1 MYTRPSFI
9 GTYNI
14 RKGFLDRD
22 SLFSTQFSSDFDE
35 PTYLSF
41 KLNFY
46 SDERLTDEMTY
57 DTLPQA
63 LFTPPNFP
71 DGNPYDRWMDWAT
84 DDELR
89 EIIAEYQYDPE
100 SFVYDRK
107 YSAFNY
113 LLDRNEDFR
122 AFLLAKFLKG
132 WAELQEQY
140 QFYFQSVS
148 GLDKL
153 LESNP
158 SRGSKLSKDTVV
170 TIECLEAIDQRVKY
184 LLSLY
189 KAAAWDDEYQRW
201 ILPDIYRYFKMD
213 IFISEIRTFHVSNFS
228 DQGSALNLI
237 TNTATNLINKGLS
250 WVNSKLDKWTK
261 GGLDNNIR
269 MDLETLSVINGIC
282 PVTCIHCELCD
293 FDISNPYYQG
303 SYDINNSTAEKT
315 TIKIKVKK
323 AEIIHNWTL
332 IDRIFGNLL
341 NATERGTK
349 SMTSSVGWRDYLKM
363 DGGALAQN
371 TFNNTILMSDKDL
384 KKDYNGIITGG
395 WISRTISNGINALK
409 GAMSGGSILDFAAD
423 IYSTVKSAI
432 ADKKANE
439 ERNTISKATSR
450 NKSDIPSMTIKGG
463 HPDDEL
469 LNETLVTISNGTAT
483 SDEIVKSALQLLRQT
498 NTKFKDLSSEQQ
510 DSVRKAL
517 EKMRLADMSTVSDK
531 QSKNDRSW
539 ATDLDGGTYLQK
551 NTKLQGMSA
560 IEQNLTPLDSSALD
574 FSMSEVVVD
583 KSELNFVISGGSIT
597 QPQDRSEATD
607 LDGMDKEIEISLSGA
622 SPKDASLTPIEGQD
636 SSFVLTSVY
645 PKPEEDRSWA
655 TDLDGLDYQESMT
668 SPIDT
673 SINFVLSDVSILST
687 DDRSWATDLDGL
699 SETNMTGI
707 EMGED
712 RSLATD
718 LDGLNESS
726 MTNVDMGEDRSMAT
740 DLDGLEESTLTS
752 INMGNDRSMATDL
765 DGLNETVM
773 TNVNMGDDR
782 SLATDLDGINSTQMV
797 NIDMGD
803 DRSMATDLDGLNE
816 TSMTGIVM
824 GEDRSLATN
833 LDGINPT
840 QMTNVDMGDDRSL
853 ATDLDGLNESTLTSI
868 NMGNDRSLATDL
880 DNINPTQMTNVDMG
894 DDRSMATDLD
904 GINETSMTNIDM
916 GEDRSAATD
925 LDGLNETSMTNVDMG
940 DDRSLATDLDGINP
954 TQMVNVDMGEDR
966 SLATDLDGLNNEPM
980 TSIIPSELNLE
991 LTNPGV
997 QKEDDRSWATD
1008 LDGITTPSMSKIDM
1022 GEDRSL
1028 ATDLNGLNSG
1038 VMTNIDMNIDKSA
1051 ATDLDG
1057 QEPTTMTLVESSELN
1072 LELTD
1077 PGVQKET
1084 DRSLA
1089 TDLDGQSTVSMT
1101 SVIPT
1106 ELNTTLTNPGLQT
1119 ESDRS
1124 SATDLDGQ
1132 TTNEMTTVVE
1142 TEHSVILT
1150 DPGVQK
1156 ESDRSLATDLDG
1168 QTLNGMSS
1176 IINTEV
1182 AVSLS
1187 DPGVQKE
1194 DDRSMATDLDG
1205 QSFGPMTSIESN
1217 SYQSVLTD
1225 PGLQKESDRS
1235 SATDLDGQNIPSM
1248 TEVTQTESP
1257 FETIMS
1263 GIVQNNERNE
1273 NLDFGEIT
1281 GPEESQTEINGGN
1294 ISPFESLSTSTA
1306 TSQQS
1311 LESAVH
1317 VSQETELN
1325 QSEEMIFLDN
1335 GDINPDATVGDIL
1348 EQYSEFVKNPP
1359 KNSTL
1364 QDVKIEGNTEKR
1376 NNIISPRIVGN
1387 DNNKKMKSVL

>member
-63 LFTPPNFP
+63 LFTPPNLP
-71 DGNPYDRWMDWAT
+71 DGNPYDRWMDWAS

-89 EIIAEYQYDPE
+89 EIIADYQYDPE
-100 SFVYDRK
+100 SFMHDRK
-107 YSAFNY
+107 YSAFIY

-237 TNTATNLINKGLS
+237 TNTSTNLINKGLS

-371 TFNNTILMSDKDL
+371 TFNNTILMSDIDL

-395 WISRTISNGINALK
+395 WISRTISNGINAIK

-450 NKSDIPSMTIKGG
+450 NKNDIPSMTIKGG

-517 EKMRLADMSTVSDK
+517 EKMRLADMSPVSDK

-551 NTKLQGMSA
+551 NTELQGMSA
-560 IEQNLTPLDSSALD
+560 VEQNLTPLDSSALD

-583 KSELNFVISGGSIT
+583 KNKLNFVISGGSIA
-597 QPQDRSEATD
+597 QPEDRSEATD

-622 SPKDASLTPIEGQD
+622 SPKDASLTPLEGQD
-636 SSFVLTSVY
+636 SSFVLTPVY

-740 DLDGLEESTLTS
+740 DLDGL
-752 INMGNDRSMATDL
+752 
-765 DGLNETVM
+765 
-773 TNVNMGDDR
+773 
-782 SLATDLDGINSTQMV
+782 
-797 NIDMGD
+797 
-803 DRSMATDLDGLNE
+803 NE
-816 TSMTGIVM
+816 TSMTGI
-824 GEDRSLATN
+824 
-833 LDGINPT
+833 
-840 QMTNVDMGDDRSL
+840 DMG
-853 ATDLDGLNESTLTSI
+853 N
-868 NMGNDRSLATDL
+868 
-880 DNINPTQMTNVDMG
+880 
-894 DDRSMATDLD
+894 
-904 GINETSMTNIDM
+904 
-916 GEDRSAATD
+916 DRSAATD

-954 TQMVNVDMGEDR
+954 SQMVNVDMGEDR

-980 TSIIPSELNLE
+980 TSIIPS
-991 LTNPGV
+991 
-997 QKEDDRSWATD
+997 
-1008 LDGITTPSMSKIDM
+1008 
-1022 GEDRSL
+1022 
-1028 ATDLNGLNSG
+1028 DLN
-1038 VMTNIDMNIDKSA
+1038 I
-1051 ATDLDG
+1051 
-1057 QEPTTMTLVESSELN
+1057 
-1072 LELTD
+1072 ELTD
-1077 PGVQKET
+1077 PG
-1084 DRSLA
+1084 
-1089 TDLDGQSTVSMT
+1089 
-1101 SVIPT
+1101 I
-1106 ELNTTLTNPGLQT
+1106 
-1119 ESDRS
+1119 
-1124 SATDLDGQ
+1124 
-1132 TTNEMTTVVE
+1132 
-1142 TEHSVILT
+1142 
-1150 DPGVQK
+1150 QK

-1194 DDRSMATDLDG
+1194 NDRSMATDLDG

-1235 SATDLDGQNIPSM
+1235 SATDLDGQSIPSM
-1248 TEVTQTESP
+1248 TEVAQTESP

-1281 GPEESQTEINGGN
+1281 GSEESQTEINGGN
-1294 ISPFESLSTSTA
+1294 VSPFESLSTSTA

-1325 QSEEMIFLDN
+1325 QSKEMIFLDN
-1335 GDINPDATVGDIL
+1335 GDINPETTVRVIL
-1348 EQYSEFVKNPP
+1348 EHYSEFVKNPP
-1359 KNSTL
+1359 KNSIL
-1364 QDVKIEGNTEKR
+1364 QDVKIEGNTKKR
-1376 NNIISPRIVGN
+1376 NNIISPQIVGN
-1387 DNNKKMKSVL
+1387 ENNKKMKSVL

>member
-46 SDERLTDEMTY
+46 SDEKLTDEMTY

-63 LFTPPNFP
+63 LFTPPNLP
-71 DGNPYDRWMDWAT
+71 DGNPYDRWMDWAS

-89 EIIAEYQYDPE
+89 EIIADYQYDPE

-463 HPDDEL
+463 YPDDEL

-517 EKMRLADMSTVSDK
+517 EKMRLADMSPVSDK

-560 IEQNLTPLDSSALD
+560 VEQNLTPLDSSALD

-583 KSELNFVISGGSIT
+583 KSKLNFVISGGSIA
-597 QPQDRSEATD
+597 QLQDRSEATD

-707 EMGED
+707 EMGDD

-740 DLDGLEESTLTS
+740 DLDG
-752 INMGNDRSMATDL
+752 
-765 DGLNETVM
+765 
-773 TNVNMGDDR
+773 
-782 SLATDLDGINSTQMV
+782 
-797 NIDMGD
+797 
-803 DRSMATDLDGLNE
+803 
-816 TSMTGIVM
+816 
-824 GEDRSLATN
+824 
-833 LDGINPT
+833 INPT
-840 QMTNVDMGDDRSL
+840 QMTNVDMGNDRSL

-868 NMGNDRSLATDL
+868 NMG
-880 DNINPTQMTNVDMG
+880 
-894 DDRSMATDLD
+894 DDRSAATDLD
-904 GINETSMTNIDM
+904 GINETSMTIIDM

-954 TQMVNVDMGEDR
+954 TQMTNVDMGDDR

-980 TSIIPSELNLE
+980 TSIIPSDLNIE

-1008 LDGITTPSMSKIDM
+1008 LDGITTPSMSKIEM

-1028 ATDLNGLNSG
+1028 ATDLDGLNSG

-1057 QEPTTMTLVESSELN
+1057 QEPTTMTLVEPSELN

-1124 SATDLDGQ
+1124 MATDLDGQ

-1156 ESDRSLATDLDG
+1156 ESDRSIATDLDG

-1194 DDRSMATDLDG
+1194 DDRSTATDLDG

-1235 SATDLDGQNIPSM
+1235 SATDLDGQSVPSM
-1248 TEVTQTESP
+1248 TEVIQTESP

-1281 GPEESQTEINGGN
+1281 GSEESQTEINGGN
-1294 ISPFESLSTSTA
+1294 VSPFESLSTSTA

>member
-63 LFTPPNFP
+63 LFTPPNLP

-371 TFNNTILMSDKDL
+371 TFNNTILMSDIDL

-423 IYSTVKSAI
+423 IYNTVKSAI

-450 NKSDIPSMTIKGG
+450 NKNDIPSMTIKGG

-510 DSVRKAL
+510 DSVRKGL
-517 EKMRLADMSTVSDK
+517 EKMRLADMSPVSDK

-551 NTKLQGMSA
+551 NTELQGMPA
-560 IEQNLTPLDSSALD
+560 VEQNLTPLDSSALD

-583 KSELNFVISGGSIT
+583 KNKLNFVISGGSIA
-597 QPQDRSEATD
+597 QPEDRSEATD
-607 LDGMDKEIEISLSGA
+607 LDGMDKEIEISLLGA

-655 TDLDGLDYQESMT
+655 TDLDGL
-668 SPIDT
+668 
-673 SINFVLSDVSILST
+673 
-687 DDRSWATDLDGL
+687 
-699 SETNMTGI
+699 
-707 EMGED
+707 
-712 RSLATD
+712 
-718 LDGLNESS
+718 NEIS
-726 MTNVDMGEDRSMAT
+726 MTNVD
-740 DLDGLEESTLTS
+740 
-752 INMGNDRSMATDL
+752 I
-765 DGLNETVM
+765 
-773 TNVNMGDDR
+773 
-782 SLATDLDGINSTQMV
+782 
-797 NIDMGD
+797 
-803 DRSMATDLDGLNE
+803 
-816 TSMTGIVM
+816 
-824 GEDRSLATN
+824 
-833 LDGINPT
+833 
-840 QMTNVDMGDDRSL
+840 
-853 ATDLDGLNESTLTSI
+853 
-868 NMGNDRSLATDL
+868 
-880 DNINPTQMTNVDMG
+880 
-894 DDRSMATDLD
+894 
-904 GINETSMTNIDM
+904 
-916 GEDRSAATD
+916 
-925 LDGLNETSMTNVDMG
+925 G

-954 TQMVNVDMGEDR
+954 TQMVNVNMGEDR

-980 TSIIPSELNLE
+980 TSIIPS
-991 LTNPGV
+991 
-997 QKEDDRSWATD
+997 
-1008 LDGITTPSMSKIDM
+1008 
-1022 GEDRSL
+1022 
-1028 ATDLNGLNSG
+1028 DLN
-1038 VMTNIDMNIDKSA
+1038 I
-1051 ATDLDG
+1051 
-1057 QEPTTMTLVESSELN
+1057 
-1072 LELTD
+1072 ELTD
-1077 PGVQKET
+1077 PG
-1084 DRSLA
+1084 
-1089 TDLDGQSTVSMT
+1089 
-1101 SVIPT
+1101 I
-1106 ELNTTLTNPGLQT
+1106 
-1119 ESDRS
+1119 
-1124 SATDLDGQ
+1124 
-1132 TTNEMTTVVE
+1132 
-1142 TEHSVILT
+1142 
-1150 DPGVQK
+1150 QK

-1176 IINTEV
+1176 IINNEV
-1182 AVSLS
+1182 TVSLS

-1235 SATDLDGQNIPSM
+1235 SATDLDGQSIPLM
-1248 TEVTQTESP
+1248 TEVAQTESP

-1281 GPEESQTEINGGN
+1281 GSEESQTEINGGN
-1294 ISPFESLSTSTA
+1294 ISPFESLSSSTA

-1325 QSEEMIFLDN
+1325 LSEEMIFLDN
-1335 GDINPDATVGDIL
+1335 GDINPETTVRVIL
-1348 EQYSEFVKNPP
+1348 EHYSEFVKNPP

-1376 NNIISPRIVGN
+1376 NNIISARIVGN

>member
-63 LFTPPNFP
+63 LFTPPNLP
-71 DGNPYDRWMDWAT
+71 DGNPYDRWMDWAS

-89 EIIAEYQYDPE
+89 EIIADYQYDPE

-517 EKMRLADMSTVSDK
+517 EKMRLADMSPVSDK

-551 NTKLQGMSA
+551 NTELQGMSA
-560 IEQNLTPLDSSALD
+560 VEQNLTPLDSSALD

-583 KSELNFVISGGSIT
+583 KNKLNFVISGGSIA
-597 QPQDRSEATD
+597 QPEDRSEATD

-655 TDLDGLDYQESMT
+655 TDLDGL
-668 SPIDT
+668 
-673 SINFVLSDVSILST
+673 
-687 DDRSWATDLDGL
+687 

-707 EMGED
+707 EMGDD

-740 DLDGLEESTLTS
+740 DLDGLDESTLTS

-765 DGLNETVM
+765 DGINETAM
-773 TNVNMGDDR
+773 TNVDMGDDR
-782 SLATDLDGINSTQMV
+782 SLATDLDGINPTQMTNV
-797 NIDMGD
+797 DMGD
-803 DRSMATDLDGLNE
+803 DRSTATDLDGLNE
-816 TSMTGIVM
+816 TSMTGIDMGDDRSLATDLDGMNQSQMVNVDM

-868 NMGNDRSLATDL
+868 NMGNDRSA
-880 DNINPTQMTNVDMG
+880 
-894 DDRSMATDLD
+894 ATDLD
-904 GINETSMTNIDM
+904 GMNETSMTIIDM

-925 LDGLNETSMTNVDMG
+925 LDGLNEISMTNVDMG

-980 TSIIPSELNLE
+980 TSIIPSDLNIE
-991 LTNPGV
+991 LTDPGV

-1008 LDGITTPSMSKIDM
+1008 LDGLTTPSMSKIDM

-1028 ATDLNGLNSG
+1028 ATDLDGLNSG

-1057 QEPTTMTLVESSELN
+1057 QEPTTMTLVEPSELN

-1077 PGVQKET
+1077 PGVQKES

-1124 SATDLDGQ
+1124 MATDLDGQ
-1132 TTNEMTTVVE
+1132 TINEMTTVVE

-1176 IINTEV
+1176 ITNTEV
-1182 AVSLS
+1182 TVSLS

-1235 SATDLDGQNIPSM
+1235 SATNLDGQSVPSM
-1248 TEVTQTESP
+1248 TEVIQTESP

-1281 GPEESQTEINGGN
+1281 GSEESQTEINGGN

>member
-63 LFTPPNFP
+63 LFTPPNLP
-71 DGNPYDRWMDWAT
+71 DGNPYDRWMDWAS

-89 EIIAEYQYDPE
+89 EIIADYQYDPE
-100 SFVYDRK
+100 SFMHDRK

-237 TNTATNLINKGLS
+237 TNTSTNLINKGLS

-293 FDISNPYYQG
+293 FDISNPYYKG

-463 HPDDEL
+463 RPDDEL

-517 EKMRLADMSTVSDK
+517 EKMRLADMSPVSDK

-539 ATDLDGGTYLQK
+539 ATDLDGGRYFQK

-560 IEQNLTPLDSSALD
+560 VEQNLTPLDSSALD

-583 KSELNFVISGGSIT
+583 KNKLNFVISGGSIA

-740 DLDGLEESTLTS
+740 DLDGLDESTLTS
-752 INMGNDRSMATDL
+752 INMGNDRSW
-765 DGLNETVM
+765 
-773 TNVNMGDDR
+773 
-782 SLATDLDGINSTQMV
+782 
-797 NIDMGD
+797 
-803 DRSMATDLDGLNE
+803 
-816 TSMTGIVM
+816 
-824 GEDRSLATN
+824 
-833 LDGINPT
+833 
-840 QMTNVDMGDDRSL
+840 
-853 ATDLDGLNESTLTSI
+853 
-868 NMGNDRSLATDL
+868 
-880 DNINPTQMTNVDMG
+880 
-894 DDRSMATDLD
+894 
-904 GINETSMTNIDM
+904 
-916 GEDRSAATD
+916 ATD

-980 TSIIPSELNLE
+980 TSIIPS
-991 LTNPGV
+991 
-997 QKEDDRSWATD
+997 
-1008 LDGITTPSMSKIDM
+1008 
-1022 GEDRSL
+1022 
-1028 ATDLNGLNSG
+1028 DLN
-1038 VMTNIDMNIDKSA
+1038 I
-1051 ATDLDG
+1051 
-1057 QEPTTMTLVESSELN
+1057 
-1072 LELTD
+1072 ELTD
-1077 PGVQKET
+1077 PG
-1084 DRSLA
+1084 
-1089 TDLDGQSTVSMT
+1089 
-1101 SVIPT
+1101 I
-1106 ELNTTLTNPGLQT
+1106 
-1119 ESDRS
+1119 
-1124 SATDLDGQ
+1124 
-1132 TTNEMTTVVE
+1132 
-1142 TEHSVILT
+1142 
-1150 DPGVQK
+1150 QK

-1182 AVSLS
+1182 DVSLS

-1194 DDRSMATDLDG
+1194 NDRSMATDLDG

-1225 PGLQKESDRS
+1225 PGLQKETDRS
-1235 SATDLDGQNIPSM
+1235 VATDLDGLYASSM
-1248 TEVTQTESP
+1248 TEVIQTESP
-1257 FETIMS
+1257 FDTIMS
-1263 GIVQNNERNE
+1263 GIVQNNKRNE
-1273 NLDFGEIT
+1273 SLDFGEIT
-1281 GPEESQTEINGGN
+1281 GSEETQTKINGGN
-1294 ISPFESLSTSTA
+1294 VSPFESLSMSESTSH
-1306 TSQQS
+1306 QS
-1311 LESAVH
+1311 LNSAVH
-1317 VSQETELN
+1317 VTQKTELN

-1335 GDINPDATVGDIL
+1335 GDINPETTVRVIL
-1348 EQYSEFVKNPP
+1348 EHYSEFVKNPP
-1359 KNSTL
+1359 KNSIL

>member
-63 LFTPPNFP
+63 LFTPPNLP

-371 TFNNTILMSDKDL
+371 TFNNTILMSDIDL

-423 IYSTVKSAI
+423 IYNTVKSAI

-450 NKSDIPSMTIKGG
+450 NKNDIPSMTIKGG

-510 DSVRKAL
+510 DSVRKGL
-517 EKMRLADMSTVSDK
+517 EKMRLADMSPVSDK

-551 NTKLQGMSA
+551 NTELQGMPA
-560 IEQNLTPLDSSALD
+560 VEQNLTPLDSSALD

-583 KSELNFVISGGSIT
+583 KNKLNFVISGGSIA
-597 QPQDRSEATD
+597 QPEDRSEATD
-607 LDGMDKEIEISLSGA
+607 LDGMDKEIEISLLGA

-655 TDLDGLDYQESMT
+655 TDLDGL
-668 SPIDT
+668 
-673 SINFVLSDVSILST
+673 
-687 DDRSWATDLDGL
+687 
-699 SETNMTGI
+699 
-707 EMGED
+707 
-712 RSLATD
+712 
-718 LDGLNESS
+718 
-726 MTNVDMGEDRSMAT
+726 
-740 DLDGLEESTLTS
+740 
-752 INMGNDRSMATDL
+752 
-765 DGLNETVM
+765 
-773 TNVNMGDDR
+773 
-782 SLATDLDGINSTQMV
+782 
-797 NIDMGD
+797 
-803 DRSMATDLDGLNE
+803 
-816 TSMTGIVM
+816 
-824 GEDRSLATN
+824 
-833 LDGINPT
+833 
-840 QMTNVDMGDDRSL
+840 
-853 ATDLDGLNESTLTSI
+853 
-868 NMGNDRSLATDL
+868 
-880 DNINPTQMTNVDMG
+880 
-894 DDRSMATDLD
+894 
-904 GINETSMTNIDM
+904 
-916 GEDRSAATD
+916 
-925 LDGLNETSMTNVDMG
+925 NETSMTNVDIG

-954 TQMVNVDMGEDR
+954 TQMVNVNMGEDR

-980 TSIIPSELNLE
+980 TSIIPS
-991 LTNPGV
+991 
-997 QKEDDRSWATD
+997 
-1008 LDGITTPSMSKIDM
+1008 
-1022 GEDRSL
+1022 
-1028 ATDLNGLNSG
+1028 DLN
-1038 VMTNIDMNIDKSA
+1038 I
-1051 ATDLDG
+1051 
-1057 QEPTTMTLVESSELN
+1057 
-1072 LELTD
+1072 ELTD
-1077 PGVQKET
+1077 PG
-1084 DRSLA
+1084 
-1089 TDLDGQSTVSMT
+1089 
-1101 SVIPT
+1101 I
-1106 ELNTTLTNPGLQT
+1106 
-1119 ESDRS
+1119 
-1124 SATDLDGQ
+1124 
-1132 TTNEMTTVVE
+1132 
-1142 TEHSVILT
+1142 
-1150 DPGVQK
+1150 QK

-1176 IINTEV
+1176 IINNEV
-1182 AVSLS
+1182 TVSLS

-1235 SATDLDGQNIPSM
+1235 SATDLDGQSIPLM
-1248 TEVTQTESP
+1248 TEVAQTESP

-1281 GPEESQTEINGGN
+1281 GSEESQTEINGGN
-1294 ISPFESLSTSTA
+1294 ISPFESLSSSTA

-1325 QSEEMIFLDN
+1325 LSEEMIFLDN
-1335 GDINPDATVGDIL
+1335 GDINPETTVRVIL
-1348 EQYSEFVKNPP
+1348 EHYSEFVKNPP

-1376 NNIISPRIVGN
+1376 NNIISARIVGN

>member
-63 LFTPPNFP
+63 LFTPPNLP
-71 DGNPYDRWMDWAT
+71 DGNPYDRWMDWAS

-89 EIIAEYQYDPE
+89 EIIADYQYDSE
-100 SFVYDRK
+100 SFMHDRK

-237 TNTATNLINKGLS
+237 TNTSTNLINKGLS

-371 TFNNTILMSDKDL
+371 TFNNTILMSDIDL

-409 GAMSGGSILDFAAD
+409 GAMNGGSILDFAAD

-450 NKSDIPSMTIKGG
+450 NKNDIPSMTIKGG
-463 HPDDEL
+463 RPDDEL

-517 EKMRLADMSTVSDK
+517 EKMRLADMSPVSDK

-551 NTKLQGMSA
+551 NTELQGMSA
-560 IEQNLTPLDSSALD
+560 VEQNLTPLDSSALD

-583 KSELNFVISGGSIT
+583 KNKLNFVISGGSIA
-597 QPQDRSEATD
+597 QPEDRSEATD

-622 SPKDASLTPIEGQD
+622 SPKDASLTPLEGQD
-636 SSFVLTSVY
+636 SSFVLTPVY

-740 DLDGLEESTLTS
+740 DLDGLDESTLTS
-752 INMGNDRSMATDL
+752 INMGNDRSW
-765 DGLNETVM
+765 
-773 TNVNMGDDR
+773 
-782 SLATDLDGINSTQMV
+782 
-797 NIDMGD
+797 
-803 DRSMATDLDGLNE
+803 
-816 TSMTGIVM
+816 
-824 GEDRSLATN
+824 
-833 LDGINPT
+833 
-840 QMTNVDMGDDRSL
+840 
-853 ATDLDGLNESTLTSI
+853 
-868 NMGNDRSLATDL
+868 
-880 DNINPTQMTNVDMG
+880 
-894 DDRSMATDLD
+894 
-904 GINETSMTNIDM
+904 
-916 GEDRSAATD
+916 ATD

-980 TSIIPSELNLE
+980 TSIIPS
-991 LTNPGV
+991 
-997 QKEDDRSWATD
+997 
-1008 LDGITTPSMSKIDM
+1008 
-1022 GEDRSL
+1022 
-1028 ATDLNGLNSG
+1028 DLN
-1038 VMTNIDMNIDKSA
+1038 I
-1051 ATDLDG
+1051 
-1057 QEPTTMTLVESSELN
+1057 
-1072 LELTD
+1072 ELTD
-1077 PGVQKET
+1077 PG
-1084 DRSLA
+1084 
-1089 TDLDGQSTVSMT
+1089 
-1101 SVIPT
+1101 I
-1106 ELNTTLTNPGLQT
+1106 
-1119 ESDRS
+1119 
-1124 SATDLDGQ
+1124 
-1132 TTNEMTTVVE
+1132 
-1142 TEHSVILT
+1142 
-1150 DPGVQK
+1150 QK

-1176 IINTEV
+1176 IINNEV

-1194 DDRSMATDLDG
+1194 NDRSMATDLDG

-1235 SATDLDGQNIPSM
+1235 SATDLDGQSIPSM
-1248 TEVTQTESP
+1248 TEVIQTESP

-1281 GPEESQTEINGGN
+1281 GSEESQTKINGGN

-1311 LESAVH
+1311 LKSAVH

>member
-63 LFTPPNFP
+63 LFTPPNLP
-71 DGNPYDRWMDWAT
+71 DGNPYDRWMDWAG

-371 TFNNTILMSDKDL
+371 TFNNTILMSDIDL

-423 IYSTVKSAI
+423 IYNTVKSAI

-450 NKSDIPSMTIKGG
+450 NKNDIPSMTIKGG

-510 DSVRKAL
+510 DSVRKGL
-517 EKMRLADMSTVSDK
+517 EKMRLADMSPVSDK

-551 NTKLQGMSA
+551 NTELQGMPA
-560 IEQNLTPLDSSALD
+560 VEQNLTPLDSSALD

-583 KSELNFVISGGSIT
+583 KNKLNFVISGGSIA
-597 QPQDRSEATD
+597 QPEDRSEATD

-622 SPKDASLTPIEGQD
+622 SPKDASLTPLEGQD

-645 PKPEEDRSWA
+645 PKLEEDRSW
-655 TDLDGLDYQESMT
+655 
-668 SPIDT
+668 
-673 SINFVLSDVSILST
+673 
-687 DDRSWATDLDGL
+687 
-699 SETNMTGI
+699 
-707 EMGED
+707 
-712 RSLATD
+712 ATD

-740 DLDGLEESTLTS
+740 DLDGLDESTLTS
-752 INMGNDRSMATDL
+752 INMGN
-765 DGLNETVM
+765 
-773 TNVNMGDDR
+773 
-782 SLATDLDGINSTQMV
+782 
-797 NIDMGD
+797 
-803 DRSMATDLDGLNE
+803 
-816 TSMTGIVM
+816 
-824 GEDRSLATN
+824 
-833 LDGINPT
+833 
-840 QMTNVDMGDDRSL
+840 
-853 ATDLDGLNESTLTSI
+853 
-868 NMGNDRSLATDL
+868 
-880 DNINPTQMTNVDMG
+880 
-894 DDRSMATDLD
+894 
-904 GINETSMTNIDM
+904 
-916 GEDRSAATD
+916 DRSAATD
-925 LDGLNETSMTNVDMG
+925 LDGLNETSMTNVDIG

-980 TSIIPSELNLE
+980 ASIIPS
-991 LTNPGV
+991 
-997 QKEDDRSWATD
+997 
-1008 LDGITTPSMSKIDM
+1008 
-1022 GEDRSL
+1022 
-1028 ATDLNGLNSG
+1028 DLN
-1038 VMTNIDMNIDKSA
+1038 I
-1051 ATDLDG
+1051 
-1057 QEPTTMTLVESSELN
+1057 
-1072 LELTD
+1072 ELTD
-1077 PGVQKET
+1077 PG
-1084 DRSLA
+1084 
-1089 TDLDGQSTVSMT
+1089 
-1101 SVIPT
+1101 I
-1106 ELNTTLTNPGLQT
+1106 
-1119 ESDRS
+1119 
-1124 SATDLDGQ
+1124 
-1132 TTNEMTTVVE
+1132 
-1142 TEHSVILT
+1142 
-1150 DPGVQK
+1150 QK

-1182 AVSLS
+1182 AASLS

-1235 SATDLDGQNIPSM
+1235 SATDLDGQSIPSM
-1248 TEVTQTESP
+1248 TEVIQTESP

-1263 GIVQNNERNE
+1263 GIVQNNARNE

-1281 GPEESQTEINGGN
+1281 GSEESQTEINGGN

-1325 QSEEMIFLDN
+1325 QSEEMIFLNN
-1335 GDINPDATVGDIL
+1335 GDINPDVTVGDIL

>member
-63 LFTPPNFP
+63 LFTPPNLP
-71 DGNPYDRWMDWAT
+71 DGNPYDRWMDWAG

-371 TFNNTILMSDKDL
+371 TFNNTILMSDIDL

-423 IYSTVKSAI
+423 IYNTVKSAI

-450 NKSDIPSMTIKGG
+450 NKNDIPSMTIKGG

-510 DSVRKAL
+510 DSVRKGL
-517 EKMRLADMSTVSDK
+517 EKMRLADMSPVSDK

-551 NTKLQGMSA
+551 NTELQGMPA
-560 IEQNLTPLDSSALD
+560 VEQNLTPLDSSALD

-583 KSELNFVISGGSIT
+583 KNKLNFVISGGSIA
-597 QPQDRSEATD
+597 QPEDRSEATD

-622 SPKDASLTPIEGQD
+622 SPKDASLTPLEGQD

-645 PKPEEDRSWA
+645 PKLEEDRSWA

-699 SETNMTGI
+699 
-707 EMGED
+707 
-712 RSLATD
+712 
-718 LDGLNESS
+718 
-726 MTNVDMGEDRSMAT
+726 
-740 DLDGLEESTLTS
+740 
-752 INMGNDRSMATDL
+752 
-765 DGLNETVM
+765 
-773 TNVNMGDDR
+773 
-782 SLATDLDGINSTQMV
+782 
-797 NIDMGD
+797 
-803 DRSMATDLDGLNE
+803 
-816 TSMTGIVM
+816 
-824 GEDRSLATN
+824 
-833 LDGINPT
+833 
-840 QMTNVDMGDDRSL
+840 
-853 ATDLDGLNESTLTSI
+853 
-868 NMGNDRSLATDL
+868 
-880 DNINPTQMTNVDMG
+880 
-894 DDRSMATDLD
+894 
-904 GINETSMTNIDM
+904 
-916 GEDRSAATD
+916 
-925 LDGLNETSMTNVDMG
+925 NETSMTNVDMG
-940 DDRSLATDLDGINP
+940 DDRSLDTDLDGINP

-966 SLATDLDGLNNEPM
+966 SLATDIDGLNNEPM
-980 TSIIPSELNLE
+980 ASIIPS
-991 LTNPGV
+991 
-997 QKEDDRSWATD
+997 
-1008 LDGITTPSMSKIDM
+1008 
-1022 GEDRSL
+1022 
-1028 ATDLNGLNSG
+1028 DLN
-1038 VMTNIDMNIDKSA
+1038 I
-1051 ATDLDG
+1051 
-1057 QEPTTMTLVESSELN
+1057 
-1072 LELTD
+1072 ELTD
-1077 PGVQKET
+1077 TG
-1084 DRSLA
+1084 
-1089 TDLDGQSTVSMT
+1089 
-1101 SVIPT
+1101 I
-1106 ELNTTLTNPGLQT
+1106 
-1119 ESDRS
+1119 
-1124 SATDLDGQ
+1124 
-1132 TTNEMTTVVE
+1132 
-1142 TEHSVILT
+1142 
-1150 DPGVQK
+1150 QK

-1168 QTLNGMSS
+1168 QTLNEMTS

-1194 DDRSMATDLDG
+1194 NDRSMATDLDG

-1225 PGLQKESDRS
+1225 TGLQKESDRS
-1235 SATDLDGQNIPSM
+1235 SATDLDGQSIPSM
-1248 TEVTQTESP
+1248 TEVAQTESP

-1263 GIVQNNERNE
+1263 GIVQNNARNE

-1281 GPEESQTEINGGN
+1281 GSEESQTEINGGN

-1335 GDINPDATVGDIL
+1335 GDINPETTVRVIL
-1348 EQYSEFVKNPP
+1348 EHYSEFVKNPP